1 MLQRLVLLG
10 ALMVP
15 LAPVYKG
22 QSLEKKKSS
31 DDGAMLKVTLL
42 SDIQALETEARQ
54 LDKPIGRGLA
64 MAEIADAAWPLDKA
78 MAKRLLREA
87 YELTFPP
94 EEERDS
100 LRSKSVGTAP
110 TVPAQIDLA
119 RGTVRNRV
127 LGIASRD
134 KAFAAELAQVGAR
147 ELGRQEEASRY
158 SNLATASLAAG
169 DVPAAS
175 AYLLNSIEADPTQ
188 ITAGFGIVKLAAQD
202 RKAADQLIVQYL
214 EQLRAIPLSM
224 SNGSALRTY
233 FSLRNIVFTNQSFDP
248 KNRQVP
254 PAGPAVIKAYV
265 RYVVES
271 MSGLERREPGSS
283 QSLRGI
289 LMSTWLPLNRYAPEL
304 AGAFMALE
312 KLSRS
317 PGSAQTLP
325 LPGEE
330 DAGRTRYDEQVKNSL
345 KAGRV
350 DDLTINFAI
359 GQGDFAT
366 ARKLIELLPEGKRK
380 SQLTELLNTHEAL
393 SLTARNDTL
402 AAEMLA
408 RQLNQ
413 TVSIVQVYPAL
424 IAKCAAN
431 KETSRSSI
439 LASQAVQQMKRAED
453 QANLHLSLSKLARAI
468 APIDTTLALEILDE
482 AILAANKTDVDT
494 GDGNVGFDFSAF
506 KELAPK
512 NDLQARQA
520 ATRLKDSLR
529 RIVALATIYQCKAGE
544 LTKKEKAL
552 R

>member
-10 ALMVP
+10 ALMLP
-15 LAPVYKG
+15 LTPAYKG
-22 QSLEKKKSS
+22 QSVEKKRSGE
-31 DDGAMLKVTLL
+31 DGAMLKVTLL
-42 SDIQALETEARQ
+42 SDLQALEEKAGQ
-54 LDKPIGRGLA
+54 LNKPIGRGLA
-64 MAEIADAAWPLDKA
+64 MAEIADVAWPLDKA
-78 MAKRLLREA
+78 MAKGLLREA
-87 YELTFPP
+87 YELTFPS

-100 LRSKSVGTAP
+100 LRRKSVGTAP

-119 RGTVRNRV
+119 RGAVRNRV
-127 LGIASRD
+127 LGVASRD

-188 ITAGFGIVKLAAQD
+188 ITASFGIVKLAAQD
-202 RKAADQLIVQYL
+202 RKAADHLIVQYL
-214 EQLRAIPLSM
+214 EHLRAIPLSM

-271 MSGLERREPGSS
+271 MSDLERREPGSL
-283 QSLRGI
+283 QSLRGV
-289 LMSTWLPLNRYAPEL
+289 LMSTWLPLNRYAPEV
-304 AGAFMALE
+304 AGAFMELE

-317 PGSAQTLP
+317 PGSVQTLP
-325 LPGEE
+325 LPGDE
-330 DAGRTRYDEQVKNSL
+330 DAGRVRYDEQVKNSL
-345 KAGRV
+345 KAGKA
-350 DDLTINFAI
+350 DELTITFAI
-359 GQGDFAT
+359 GQEDFAT
-366 ARKLIELLPEGKRK
+366 ARKLIELLPAGKRK

-408 RQLNQ
+408 RQLSQ
-413 TVSIVQVYPAL
+413 TGSIIQVYPAL

-431 KETSRSSI
+431 KETSRASI
-439 LASQAVQQMKRAED
+439 LAYQAVQQVQRTED
-453 QANLHLSLSKLARAI
+453 QTTLPLSLSKLSRAI
-468 APIDTTLALEILDE
+468 APVDTTLALEILDE
-482 AILAANKTDVDT
+482 AILAVNKSDVDT
-494 GDGNVGFDFSAF
+494 GDGNVGFDFSVF
-506 KELAPK
+506 KEIAPK
-512 NDLQARQA
+512 NELQARQA
-520 ATRLKDSLR
+520 AARLKDSLR
-529 RIVALATIYQCKAGE
+529 QIVALAAIYQWKAGE
-544 LTKKEKAL
+544 LTKKEKDSQ
-552 R
+552 